1 MMKLKSLTT
10 ISLSLMFAAP
20 LAMAGNGA
28 DILKSQCISCHA
40 TVKPANLGMEHIW
53 ERKGPDLYYA
63 GSKFNQPWLVKW
75 LQSPTRIRPGG
86 EFYTKHVKASGD
98 KEDVIDA
105 STLQDH
111 VKLSKEDA
119 EVAAEALMALTAPDG
134 LLEKGAYKGE
144 KVSPTMGAMF
154 FNKLRGCAAC
164 HSAKPGTGGLSGA
177 ELYTAAERLQPDYV
191 YSFIKNP
198 QKIDPR
204 VWMPALNLSE
214 PDLQRLTGYILQLN
228 ATEGK

>member
-1 MMKLKSLTT
+1 MKFKSLTAF
-10 ISLSLMFAAP
+10 SLGLLLIPPFA
-20 LAMAGNGA
+20 LAGNGA
-28 DILKSQCISCHA
+28 DILKSQCVSCHA
-40 TVKPANLGMEHIW
+40 TVKPDNLGLEHIW

-63 GSKFNQPWLVKW
+63 GSKFNKPWLVKW
-75 LQSPTRIRPGG
+75 LQNPTRIRLGG
-86 EFYTKHVKASGD
+86 EFYTKHVKANGD
-98 KEDVIDA
+98 KEDTIDT

-119 EVAAEALMALTAPDG
+119 EATAEALMALTAPDG

-164 HSAKPGTGGLSGA
+164 HSAKAGTGGLSGA
-177 ELYTAAERLQPDYV
+177 ELYTAAERLQSDYV

-204 VWMPALNLSE
+204 IWMPALNLSE